1 MTDGICSDIYVLVGN
16 RNVKFVQ
23 NFLEYFVPDHREM
36 ADEYE
41 IPQYSDSP
49 DILFFKATELMRYC
63 EEHTEVPHAIYW
75 FNNQNEDP
83 EDAMVF
89 YTIDGKMI
97 LGLSIEDESRE
108 QEWLIKL
115 KNFSQS
121 DQGCILYESPPPDNS
136 EEFLKL
142 TKSR

>member
-1 MTDGICSDIYVLVGN
+1 MADGICSDIYVLVGN
-16 RNVKFVQ
+16 RDVKIVQ
-23 NFLEYFVPDHREM
+23 KFLRHFVPDNREM

-49 DILFFKATELMRYC
+49 DFLFNKAIELMRYC

-75 FNNQNEDP
+75 FNKQKEDP
-83 EDAMVF
+83 RDAMVF
-89 YTIDGKMI
+89 YTNDGKMI
-97 LGLSIEDESRE
+97 LGLSIEDESQE
-108 QEWLIKL
+108 QEWLKQL

-136 EEFLKL
+136 KEFLKL
-142 TKSR
+142 TK